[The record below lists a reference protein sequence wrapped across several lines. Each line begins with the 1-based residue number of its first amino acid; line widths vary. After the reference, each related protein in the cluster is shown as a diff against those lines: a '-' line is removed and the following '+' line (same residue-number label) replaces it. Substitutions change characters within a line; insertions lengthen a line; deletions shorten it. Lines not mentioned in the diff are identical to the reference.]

1 MIKYR
6 LNCHK
11 GHDFEAW
18 FSNSDAFDGQAR
30 RGQVVCPSCGSAKVE
45 KAIMAPAVATRK
57 GENSSAA
64 ASQKKGGR
72 EIPAEVLHVMRELR
86 REVESKA
93 EYVGPRFAE
102 EARKIHFEET
112 APRGI
117 YGEASLTEA
126 KELAEDG
133 VPFLPLPKLPE
144 DKN

>member
-18 FSNSDAFDGQAR
+18 FSNSDAFDRQAR

-45 KAIMAPAVATRK
+45 KAIMAPAVKTRK
-57 GENSSAA
+57 GEKQGTPAA
-64 ASQKKGGR
+64 KRER

-86 REVESKA
+86 REVETKA

-117 YGEASLTEA
+117 YGEASLAEA
-126 KELAEDG
+126 KELADDG
-133 VPFLPLPKLPE
+133 IPFLPLPKLPE
-144 DKN
+144 EEN